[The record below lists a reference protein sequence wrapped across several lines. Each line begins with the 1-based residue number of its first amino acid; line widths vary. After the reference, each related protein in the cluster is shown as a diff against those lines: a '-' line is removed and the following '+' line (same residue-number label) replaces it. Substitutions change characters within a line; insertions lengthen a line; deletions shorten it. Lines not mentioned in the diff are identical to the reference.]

1 MKSTKNDR
9 LLSLDVLRGADLML
23 LLAVQPVLWHWLPMV
38 DAPWSRF
45 LMDQLTHCTWEGF
58 RLEDLIMP
66 LFLFMAGASMP
77 FSFSK
82 YENRPQKELWIKIIR
97 RTLILFVLGMVVQG
111 NLLTLDPHRF
121 TLYVNTLQSIGI
133 GYLVSSILQLTL
145 RPKAQIGATLALL
158 LVYWIPM
165 TFCGDW
171 TVEGNFAY
179 KVDEVL
185 MGSWRGDLAYTW
197 IWSSLTFAV
206 SVQLGAFAGM
216 IVRNTNVTP
225 RNRFLQLLA
234 IGVALCIASW
244 LWSFQMPIIKHIW
257 TCSMTLLAAGY
268 SFLLLALFYGWIDVL
283 GHRKGWLWFKV
294 FGVNS
299 IVAYMLGE
307 LVNFRSIGESL
318 LYGLQPLLG
327 EGYPVLI
334 TLSNSLVLCGIL
346 YAMYKAKIFLK
357 I

>member
-1 MKSTKNDR
+1 MENRNPQR

-23 LLAVQPVLWHWLPMV
+23 LLAIQPVLWHWLPMI
-38 DAPWSRF
+38 DAPWSQCVQE
-45 LMDQLTHCTWEGF
+45 QLTHCTWEGF

-82 YENRPQKELWIKIIR
+82 YANRPQGELWKKIIR

-111 NLLTLDPHRF
+111 NLLTLNPHRF
-121 TLYVNTLQSIGI
+121 TLYVNTLQSIGV
-133 GYLVSSILQLTL
+133 GYFISSILQLTL
-145 RPKAQIGATLALL
+145 RPKHQVWATAALL
-158 LVYWIPM
+158 LVYWVPM

-179 KVDEVL
+179 KVDEFL
-185 MGSWRGDLAYTW
+185 MGNWRGDLTYTW

-216 IVRNTNVTP
+216 IVRNTKVAP
-225 RNRFLQLLA
+225 RQRFLQLLA
-234 IGVALCIASW
+234 IGISLCIAAW
-244 LWSFQMPIIKHIW
+244 LWSYQMPIIKHIW
-257 TCSMTLLAAGY
+257 TCSMTLLAGGY
-268 SFLLLALFYGWIDVL
+268 SFLLLALFYGWIDVM

-299 IVAYMLGE
+299 IAAYMLGE
-307 LVNFRSIGESL
+307 IVNFRSIGESL
-318 LYGLQPLLG
+318 LYGFEPLLG
-327 EGYPVLI
+327 EGYHVLI
-334 TLSNSLVLCGIL
+334 TLSNSLILCAIL

-357 I
+357 V